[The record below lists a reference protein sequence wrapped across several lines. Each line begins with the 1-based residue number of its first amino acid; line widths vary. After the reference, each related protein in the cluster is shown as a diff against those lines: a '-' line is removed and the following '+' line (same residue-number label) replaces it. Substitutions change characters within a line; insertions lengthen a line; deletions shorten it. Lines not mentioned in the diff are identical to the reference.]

1 MNVGDGVVRLESH
14 QTNLVGPLLPQLD
27 RLVDPGL
34 DAAIFPGDDKGEPL
48 VGVVG
53 DASQE

>member
-1 MNVGDGVVRLESH
+1 MNVGDGVVRLEIH
-14 QTNLVGPLLPQLD
+14 QTHLVGPLLPQLD

-34 DAAIFPGDDKGEPL
+34 DMAIIPGDDKGEPL

-53 DASQE
+53 DAFQQ